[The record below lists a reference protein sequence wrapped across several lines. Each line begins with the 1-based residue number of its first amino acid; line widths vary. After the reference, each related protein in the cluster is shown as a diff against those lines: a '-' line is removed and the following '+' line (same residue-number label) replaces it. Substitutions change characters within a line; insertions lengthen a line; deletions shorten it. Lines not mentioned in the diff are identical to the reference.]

1 MNRRSPSIFGNVM
14 MRIALTM
21 FVMTV
26 ITIYLLGGVLARYM
40 TSSSG
45 SDSARVAKFGN
56 LTLTETGDFDGTA
69 ANKAILIP
77 GVDLQKKAVVHF
89 DGSETASIVFVEVIL
104 SSHWQRNDDHSFAIG
119 QQVTWSVDTSQWT
132 YLKPEENNRYIYYK
146 ILAPNESLTAD
157 IIADDGKIAVSPSIQ
172 KNQIQSLNGSF
183 INLRAGVIQSG
194 GFASVEAAWAAL
206 DAK

>member
-26 ITIYLLGGVLARYM
+26 ITVYLLGGVLARYM

-45 SDSARVAKFGN
+45 SDSARVAKFGT

-69 ANKAILIP
+69 EKKGILIP

-89 DGSETASIVFVEVIL
+89 DGSETASIVFVEVNL
-104 SSHWQRNDDHSFAIG
+104 SSNWQRNNDQSFAIG
-119 QQVTWSVDTSQWT
+119 KQVTWSVDTSQWT
-132 YLKPEENNRYIYYK
+132 YLKEENNRYIYYK
-146 ILAPNESLTAD
+146 ILAPNTPLTAD
-157 IIADDGKIAVSPSIQ
+157 IIADDGKITVSPLIQ
-172 KNQIQSLNGSF
+172 KNQIQNLNGSF